1 MSSGLEGFQLDIVC
15 FSHLRWDFVYQ
26 RCQHL
31 MSRAGKTGRVL
42 YVEEPVV
49 DADAAEIEV
58 REVDE
63 GVSVAVPHLPPALAD
78 GAAETACARMVA
90 ELVERHGFARY
101 AVWMYTP
108 MALPLAAGL
117 RPAIVVYDCMDELT
131 GFAQSPP
138 ELRDREKLLL
148 RRADLVFTGGRSLYE
163 VKRGAHEHVYL
174 FPSSVDHA
182 HFAQARE
189 PQDAGVEYRQMGR
202 PRLGFAG
209 VVDERLDTHLLGE
222 LADLRPDWQLV
233 VVGPVVKIEEGTL
246 PRRANIH
253 YLGGRPYSELPR
265 HMSAWDIGII
275 PFAQNEAT
283 RFISPTKTPEY
294 LAAGLPVVSTPIA
307 DVVTPYGEQGLVA
320 IAGDA
325 ESFASRVEEYLAHDQ
340 SKRQQRADVEIASTS
355 WDRTWSRMR
364 QLMLDT
370 LDYPS
375 ADHRIAVTE
384 RGFDYLIVGAGFAG
398 SVAAERLARD
408 GAQRVMV
415 VDRRPHI
422 GGNAYD
428 EHDEHGILVH
438 RYGPHIFHTNAEDVF
453 EYLSR
458 FTDWRPYEHR
468 VLASVE
474 GRLVP
479 MPINLDTVNSLYGL
493 TLTSLELEAFYADA
507 AEQIGTPKT
516 AEDAVVS
523 RVGRDLYLKFF
534 RNYTRKQWG
543 LDPSELDASVSARV
557 PARTNRDDRY
567 FTDTYQAMPLR
578 GYTHMF
584 RRMLEHP
591 RISVVLNTDYRDLVD
606 IVPHRKLIYTG
617 PIDEYFDCCYG
628 ALPYRSLN
636 FRFETYDTPRYQA
649 AAVLNYPN
657 EHAYTRSTEFKY
669 LTGQTHAKTSVVYE
683 YPTANGD
690 PYYPVP
696 QPENAALYQRYKKL
710 ADARQNVHFIGRLAT
725 YRYYNMDQVAA
736 QALVTVRRLLD
747 PERGAA
753 LRAGT

>member
-1 MSSGLEGFQLDIVC
+1 MSSGLRGFDLDIVC

-42 YVEEPVV
+42 YIEEPVADP
-49 DADAAEIEV
+49 DAHEMKV
-58 REVDE
+58 RQVEE
-63 GVSVAVPHLPPALAD
+63 GVLVAVPHLPPHLVD
-78 GAAETACARMVA
+78 GAAETACATMVA
-90 ELVERHGFARY
+90 ELVARQAFERFAL
-101 AVWMYTP
+101 WMYTP

-117 RPAIVVYDCMDELT
+117 RPSIVVYDCMDELT

-138 ELRDREKLLL
+138 ELRERESLLL

-163 VKRGAHEHVYL
+163 AKREAHEQVYL

-189 PQDAGVEYRQMGR
+189 PQDAGAEYSGMAH

-209 VVDERLDTHLLGE
+209 VVDERFDVALLGKV
-222 LADLRPDWQLV
+222 ADLRPDWQFVML
-233 VVGPVVKIEEGTL
+233 GPIVKIDEAAL

-253 YLGGRPYSELPR
+253 YLGARPYSELPR

-307 DVVTPYGEQGLVA
+307 DIVKPYGEQGLVA

-325 ESFASRVEEYLAHDQ
+325 ESFVACVAEMLESDQ
-340 SKRQQRADVEIASTS
+340 GERQQRADLQLASTS
-355 WDRTWSRMR
+355 WDRTWGRMR

-375 ADHRIAVTE
+375 SVPRITVAE
-384 RGFDYLIVGAGFAG
+384 RGFDYLVVGAGFAG
-398 SVAAERLARD
+398 SIAAERLARE

-415 VDRRPHI
+415 VDRRAHI

-438 RYGPHIFHTNAEDVF
+438 RYGPHIFHTNAADVF

-458 FTDWRPYEHR
+458 FTKWRPYEHR
-468 VLASVE
+468 VLASVD

-479 MPINLDTVNSLYGL
+479 MPINLDTINSLYGL
-493 TLTSLELEAFYADA
+493 TLTSLELEAFYASA
-507 AEQIGTPKT
+507 AEEIGTPKT

-567 FTDTYQAMPLR
+567 FTDTYQAMPLH
-578 GYTHMF
+578 GYTRMF
-584 RRMLEHP
+584 GRMLDHP
-591 RISVVLNTDYRDLVD
+591 RISVVLNTDYRDLVG
-606 IVPHRKLIYTG
+606 IVPHRELIYTG

-628 ALPYRSLN
+628 ALPYRSLE
-636 FRFETYDTPRYQA
+636 FRFETYDTPRHQA

-669 LTGQTHAKTSVVYE
+669 LTGQVHAKTTLVYE
-683 YPTANGD
+683 HPTATGD

-696 QPENAALYQRYKKL
+696 RQENTALYQRYKKL
-710 ADARQNVHFIGRLAT
+710 ADATDNVHFIGRLAT

-736 QALVTVRRLLD
+736 QALVTVRRMLNPQRD
-747 PERGAA
+747 DAA
-753 LRAGT
+753 RAGA

>member
-1 MSSGLEGFQLDIVC
+1 MSSGLEGFDLDIVC

-31 MSRAGKTGRVL
+31 MSRAGRTGRVL
-42 YVEEPVV
+42 YIEEPVTG
-49 DADAAEIEV
+49 AATPAMRA
-58 REVDE
+58 REVAE
-63 GVSVAVPHLPPALAD
+63 GVTVLVPHLPD
-78 GAAETACARMVA
+78 GLTRGDGDTACAQLVA
-90 ELVERHGFARY
+90 DAVRRLGFERY
-101 AVWMYTP
+101 ALWVYTP
-108 MALPLAAGL
+108 MALPAAMGL
-117 RPAIVVYDCMDELT
+117 RPRIVVYDCMDQLA

-138 ELRDREKLLL
+138 ELVDRERLLL
-148 RRADLVFTGGRSLYE
+148 LRADLVFTGGRSLYDL
-163 VKRGAHEHVYL
+163 KRDAHEHVYL
-174 FPSSVDHA
+174 FPSSVDYA

-189 PQDAGVEYRQMGR
+189 PQEAGSEYSQMGS

-209 VVDERLDTHLLGE
+209 VVDERLDIE
-222 LADLRPDWQLV
+222 LIAGVADARPDWQIV
-233 VVGPVVKIEEGTL
+233 IVGPVVKIDESAL
-246 PRRANIH
+246 PVRPNIH
-253 YLGGRPYSELPR
+253 YLGGTSYEDLPR

-307 DVVTPYGEQGLVA
+307 DVVRPYGDEGLVE

-325 ESFASRVEEYLAHDQ
+325 GAFVACVEHLLESDPGE
-340 SKRQQRADVEIASTS
+340 RQQRADIHLATMS
-355 WDRTWSRMR
+355 WDRTWARMR

-375 ADHRIAVTE
+375 RPPRTTVEE
-384 RGFDYLIVGAGFAG
+384 RGFDYLVVGAGFAG
-398 SVAAERLARD
+398 SIAAERLARE

-438 RYGPHIFHTNAEDVF
+438 RYGPHIFHTNSADVF
-453 EYLSR
+453 DYLSR
-458 FTDWRPYEHR
+458 FTAWRAYEHR

-493 TLTSLELEAFYADA
+493 SLTSLELEAYYAGV
-507 AEQIGTPKT
+507 AEHIETPRT

-557 PARTNRDDRY
+557 PARINRDDRY
-567 FTDTYQAMPLR
+567 FTDTYQAMPLH
-578 GYTHMF
+578 GYTRMF
-584 RRMLEHP
+584 QRMLDHP
-591 RISVVLNTDYRDLVD
+591 RISLVLNSDYRELIN
-606 IVPHRKLIYTG
+606 IVPHRKVIYTG
-617 PIDEYFDCCYG
+617 PIDEYFDSCYG
-628 ALPYRSLN
+628 ALPYRSLD
-636 FRFETYDTPRYQA
+636 FRFETFDTPRFQP
-649 AAVLNYPN
+649 AAVVNYPN

-669 LTGQTHAKTSVVYE
+669 LTGQEHAKTTVVYE
-683 YPTANGD
+683 HPTPTGD

-696 QPENAALYQRYKKL
+696 QPRNAALYQRYKKL
-710 ADARQNVHFIGRLAT
+710 ADATDDVEFIGRLAT

-747 PERGAA
+747 PQ
-753 LRAGT
+753 LDLTTRASA

>member
-1 MSSGLEGFQLDIVC
+1 M
-15 FSHLRWDFVYQ
+15 
-26 RCQHL
+26 
-31 MSRAGKTGRVL
+31 K
-42 YVEEPVV
+42 
-49 DADAAEIEV
+49 V
-58 REVDE
+58 REVEE
-63 GVSVAVPHLPPALAD
+63 GVSVAVPHLPPHLVD
-78 GAAETACARMVA
+78 SAAETACATMVA
-90 ELVERHGFARY
+90 ELVERQVFERY
-101 AVWMYTP
+101 ALWMYTP

-117 RPAIVVYDCMDELT
+117 RPRIVVYDCMDELT
-131 GFAQSPP
+131 GFAQCPP
-138 ELRDREKLLL
+138 ELAERERLLL

-163 VKRGAHEHVYL
+163 SKRAAHEQVYL

-182 HFAQARE
+182 HFARARE
-189 PQDAGVEYRQMGR
+189 PQDAGAEYAQMGH

-209 VVDERLDTHLLGE
+209 VVDERFDVALLGRV
-222 LADLRPDWQLV
+222 ADLRPDWQLIV
-233 VVGPVVKIEEGTL
+233 LGPVVKIDEGTL

-253 YLGGRPYSELPR
+253 YLGARPYAELPR

-307 DVVTPYGEQGLVA
+307 DIVRPYGEQGLVA

-325 ESFASRVEEYLAHDQ
+325 GSFVTCVAELLESDQ
-340 SKRQQRADVEIASTS
+340 GERQQRADLQLAGTS
-355 WDRTWSRMR
+355 WDRTWGRMR

-375 ADHRIAVTE
+375 SVPRIAVAE
-384 RGFDYLIVGAGFAG
+384 RGFDYLVVGAGFAG
-398 SVAAERLARD
+398 SIAAERLARE

-415 VDRRPHI
+415 VDRRTHI

-438 RYGPHIFHTNAEDVF
+438 RYGPHIFHTNAADVF

-458 FTDWRPYEHR
+458 FTSWRPYEHR
-468 VLASVE
+468 VLASVD
-474 GRLVP
+474 GQLVP

-493 TLTSLELEAFYADA
+493 ALTSLELEAFYAEA
-507 AEQIGTPKT
+507 AEQIETPKT

-567 FTDTYQAMPLR
+567 FTDTYQAMPLH
-578 GYTHMF
+578 GYTRMF
-584 RRMLEHP
+584 GRMLDHP

-606 IVPHRKLIYTG
+606 IVPHRELIYTG

-628 ALPYRSLN
+628 ALPYRSLD
-636 FRFETYDTPRYQA
+636 FRFETYDTPRHQA
-649 AAVLNYPN
+649 AAVVNYPN
-657 EHAYTRSTEFKY
+657 EHPYTRSTEFKY
-669 LTGQTHAKTSVVYE
+669 LTGQAHAKTTVVYE
-683 YPTANGD
+683 HPTAAGD

-696 QPENAALYQRYKKL
+696 QAENTALYQRYKRL
-710 ADARQNVHFIGRLAT
+710 ADAAENVHFIGRLAT
-725 YRYYNMDQVAA
+725 YRYYNMDQVTA
-736 QALVTVRRLLD
+736 QALVTVRRILD
-747 PERGAA
+747 PKRRDVAPA
-753 LRAGT
+753 SA